1 MDLSNMAAAVYL
13 RKSRA
18 EDGLSVEE
26 VLSRHRE
33 TLERYAV
40 EHGIRIVETYPE
52 VASGESLYARPK
64 MLKLLE
70 DVEGGAYDCVLCMDM
85 DRLSRGSMREQ
96 GIVLEAF
103 KASGTLIVTP
113 EKVYDL
119 TDEADEEYA
128 ELKTFLSRREYKII
142 NKRLRRGLQQSIAD
156 GCYVANAPYGY
167 RRARTGRKPTL
178 EIYEPEARFVR
189 TMFELYAAG
198 YGCVSVARQVNAL
211 GARPHR
217 AREFSRNSVKKILDN
232 PVYIGKV
239 VWNQKSHIRKGT
251 RGNGKHITVYN
262 PKEKWLIVDGLH
274 PAIVSRELWDKV
286 QAVSE
291 GRYCPSRNDGTVKS
305 PLAGLILCEN
315 CGGHM
320 QRLTFPKG
328 GAYLICMRPGC
339 CASAKYAFVEE
350 RVLGTLAEML
360 REMTMNLSGTKAE
373 RNTALETALKSV
385 RAELAAAEQ
394 AKARLYDLVE
404 AGAYSVTEFRERMD
418 RAKARIAELERREEE
433 ARTALE
439 RAERW
444 DIARQAAAIRTVLE
458 EYPSRDVPGKNA
470 LLKSVISCVWYTK
483 AKKTKP
489 ADFHLRVLL
498 K

>member
-1 MDLSNMAAAVYL
+1 MAAAVYL

-18 EDGLSVEE
+18 EEGLSVEE
-26 VLSRHRE
+26 VLARHRD
-33 TLERYAV
+33 TLERYAA

-70 DVEGGAYDCVLCMDM
+70 DVEAGKYDCVLCMDM
-85 DRLSRGSMREQ
+85 DRLSRGSMRDQ
-96 GIVLEAF
+96 GIVLDAF

-113 EKVYDL
+113 EKTYDL
-119 TDEADEEYA
+119 ADEADEEYA
-128 ELKTFLSRREYKII
+128 ELKTFISRREYKTIT
-142 NKRLRRGLQQSIAD
+142 KRLRRGLRQSIAD

-167 RRARTGRKPTL
+167 RRISTGHKPTL
-178 EIYEPEARFVR
+178 EVYEPEAKFVR
-189 TMFELYAAG
+189 MMFELYAAG

-239 VWNQKSHIRKGT
+239 VWNQKSHIRKGAP
-251 RGNGKHITVYN
+251 GNEKHITIYN
-262 PKEKWLIVDGLH
+262 PREKWLIVDGLH

-286 QAVSE
+286 RSIAE
-291 GRYCPSRNDGTVKS
+291 GRYYPSKNDGTVKS
-305 PLAGLILCEN
+305 SLAGLLLCEN

-320 QRLTFPKG
+320 QRLTFSKG
-328 GAYLICMRPGC
+328 GSYLICTRRGC
-339 CASAKYAFVEE
+339 CASAKYELVEE
-350 RVLGTLAEML
+350 RILATLAEML
-360 REMTMNLSGTKAE
+360 KEMSLGLSDVE
-373 RNTALETALKSV
+373 PEPDTALETALESV

-404 AGAYSVTEFRERMD
+404 AGAYSVTEFRERMSH
-418 RAKARIAELERREEE
+418 AKTRITELERREAE

-439 RAERW
+439 HAEHR
-444 DIARQAAAIRTVLE
+444 DIARQAAAIRTVLQ
-458 EYPSRDVPGKNA
+458 EYPSQDIPRKNA
-470 LLKSVISCVWYTK
+470 LLKSVISCIWYTK